1 MKHTWRRF
9 APALAALTL
18 ALTLCPASA
27 LATEQDTGG
36 GNQAPAAVAY
46 PAEVR
51 ESEENGVHRIEKVYV
66 LSVRDDPAAIP
77 TADFER
83 EGRSYTLLD
92 VIKNDQTETDTKDHI
107 EVVTLATDTK
117 DVAAIIQQLE
127 PALEVTTEDGYTGTL
142 TPDYPGI
149 TVVADGYQTS
159 SRTVTATRS
168 YPNLSDAD
176 ASLIPKTITDGGR
189 TLTLADVQWQEAG
202 GVYHATASYSGT
214 ATGKYATGYT
224 ATVEYKGEVSRTSG
238 DTVIYTA
245 IFTSH
250 GETRIDPGIQ
260 DPSAPAD
267 QDSGGGVSKAL
278 LVLPLAVLLGGVG
291 FGGWKLTK
299 YMKDKK
305 RGYVK

>member
-1 MKHTWRRF
+1 MKRKWRRF
-9 APALAALTL
+9 APALAALMLTL
-18 ALTLCPASA
+18 ALCPASA
-27 LATEQDTGG
+27 LAE
-36 GNQAPAAVAY
+36 PAAVY

-66 LSVRDDPAAIP
+66 LSIRDDPAAIP

-107 EVVTLATDTK
+107 EVVTVNTNTK
-117 DVAAIIQQLE
+117 DMAAIIQQLE

-142 TPDYPGI
+142 APDYPGI
-149 TVVADGYQTS
+149 TVEADGYQTS

-176 ASLIPKTITDGGR
+176 ASLIPKTTQEGGR
-189 TLTLADVQWQEAG
+189 TLTLTDVQWQEAG
-202 GVYHATASYSGT
+202 GFYNATATYSGT

-224 ATVEYKGEVSRTSG
+224 A
-238 DTVIYTA
+238 
-245 IFTSH
+245 IFASH
-250 GETRIDPGIQ
+250 GETRNVPGPQ
-260 DPSAPAD
+260 ELSAPAAED
-267 QDSGGGVSKAL
+267 GGRSMSKAL
-278 LVLPLAVLLGGVG
+278 LILPLAVLLGGAG